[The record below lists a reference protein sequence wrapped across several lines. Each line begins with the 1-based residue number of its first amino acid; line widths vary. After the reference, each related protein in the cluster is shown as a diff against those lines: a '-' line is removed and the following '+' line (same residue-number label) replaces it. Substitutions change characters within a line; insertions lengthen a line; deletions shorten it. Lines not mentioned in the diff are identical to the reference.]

1 MNKSGFYAI
10 AYKSGSK
17 PNSPYAGTVRPVI
30 VESPDRVEEA
40 NPDDFPNSG
49 DIFVIG
55 GYDTSLKRFSESDLF
70 RIPYRVNTQLG
81 QDTGHRYYCGYVA
94 HADDAEALERYE
106 YLHLVDA
113 AFDVD
118 DRRLSF
124 PYKPERLIVLRSP
137 DGHLYGPFD
146 YDTPLLSESEAYDIF
161 LKPYGGLARA
171 GVPDYHVLRFP
182 AAFGTLEFGQQ
193 TLLLAEVKDILDCDY
208 EAVDYLPEDQLLK
221 IGNTLLGED
230 KKLGKQQLTSFR
242 TALAEFTE
250 TNSQFDDQ
258 RRDRLLKLV
267 DRLDYW
273 TSQSSGLI
281 NDFLKTPEGQAKV
294 QQHIQD
300 NEADFLGMAERIA
313 QKELGEPRKRLEG
326 EIARLGQD
334 KLRLEDDVRDLQ
346 VQAQKTQEE
355 LRKKQEAEL
364 TEAIAGLQ
372 AELDRRNDL
381 ARVKGEELDRL
392 LASLKIAVAIEDL
405 QKEGERWA
413 QANERQQEDNR
424 RLKAV
429 GDKLIEEIKANDA
442 SHREKLLRVAVENK
456 PYLDIL
462 NGIAPVFEESAS
474 RPLRAVRR
482 REERPGAVE
491 LIEDVRCK
499 LKTRYGRSCRFE
511 DVANFL
517 VSVDQN
523 FLVVL
528 AGLPGV
534 GKTSL
539 VTSLAGV
546 LGVSAQD
553 RFLMIPTA
561 RGFTSQRDVV
571 GFYNPLSQK
580 FQPAATGMYEVL
592 RENQDPAQA
601 AFPYWVLLDEANLS
615 PMEHYFSSFLGMCDP
630 EVPKE
635 IKTGEPG
642 QAGVLTVPDSM
653 RFLATINYD
662 NTTEPLSPR
671 MIDRVPIIGIQP
683 PDEMEAVRPSSP
695 SPAEPLLSYGDL
707 HAILQPAHAEDGS
720 NGDAGNGYGG
730 GDLTDEE
737 LRILAKI
744 KEALGSSDPSRG
756 VPTIISP
763 RKTKAIRQY
772 CAAARG
778 LMRGK
783 DGDGFALTALDYAVS
798 QHILPLI
805 NGYGEKYRKRLEEL
819 HAAVR
824 PLDRSRSL
832 LDYILRAGDDEQ
844 KFYRYFS

>member
-1 MNKSGFYAI
+1 MNKSEFYAV

-30 VESPDRVEEA
+30 VESVERVEEA

-70 RIPYRVNTQLG
+70 RIPYRVNTQMG

-94 HADDAEALERYE
+94 HADDAEGLERYE
-106 YLHLVDA
+106 YLHVVDA
-113 AFDVD
+113 EFDVN
-118 DRRLSF
+118 DRLLSL
-124 PYKPERLIVLRSP
+124 PYKPERLLVLRSHA
-137 DGHLYGPFD
+137 DGSFYGPFD
-146 YDTPLLSESEAYDIF
+146 YDTPLLSESDAYDVF
-161 LKPYGGLARA
+161 LKPYGGLARS
-171 GVPDYHVLRFP
+171 GIPDHNVLRFP
-182 AAFGTLEFGQQ
+182 ASDFGTIEFGPQ
-193 TLLLAEVKDILDCDY
+193 TLLLGEVKDILECRY
-208 EAVDYLPEDQLLK
+208 EPVDYIPEEQLLK
-221 IGNTLLGED
+221 IGNTLLQED
-230 KKLGKQQLTSFR
+230 KKLGKQQLLAFR

-250 TNSQFDDQ
+250 TNSQFDEH
-258 RRDRLLKLV
+258 RRDRLLSLV

-281 NDFLKTPEGQAKV
+281 NDFLQTTEGQAKV
-294 QQHIQD
+294 QQHIMD

-313 QKELGEPRKRLEG
+313 QKELKEPRQRLEA
-326 EIARLGQD
+326 EIARLGEE
-334 KLRLEDDVRDLQ
+334 RLGLEASVRDLE
-346 VQAQKTQEE
+346 VEARKTREE

-364 TEAIAGLQ
+364 TEAISGLQ
-372 AELDRRNDL
+372 SEMARQKELL
-381 ARVKGEELDRL
+381 QEKKGELEGV
-392 LASLKIAVAIEDL
+392 LASLGIAADITDL
-405 QKEGERWA
+405 QEEKERWA
-413 QANERQQEDNR
+413 QANERQQEDSR
-424 RLKAV
+424 RLGAV
-429 GDKLIEEIKANDA
+429 REKLIEEIKAGDEA
-442 SHREKLLRVAVENK
+442 HRETLLRVALENK
-456 PYLDIL
+456 PYLDLL
-462 NGIAPVFEESAS
+462 NGIAPVFEESA
-474 RPLRAVRR
+474 PPALRSVRR
-482 REERPGAVE
+482 REDRPSAAE
-491 LIEDVRCK
+491 LIEEVRCK
-499 LKTRYGRSCRFE
+499 LRARYGRSCRFE
-511 DVANFL
+511 DIANFL
-517 VSVDQN
+517 VCVDQN

-546 LGVSAQD
+546 LGLGAQD
-553 RFLMIPTA
+553 RFLLVPTA

-580 FQPAATGMYEVL
+580 FQPAATGLYEVL
-592 RENQDPAQA
+592 RENQDPAQN

-630 EVPKE
+630 LVPRE

-642 QAGVLTVPDSM
+642 RAGVLAVPDSM

-683 PDEMEAVRPSSP
+683 PDEMEAAPAPPPSAP
-695 SPAEPLLSYGDL
+695 EPLLSYHDL
-707 HAILQPAHAEDGS
+707 HLLLQPAHAEDAG
-720 NGDAGNGYGG
+720 GDTN

-737 LRILAKI
+737 MRILAKI
-744 KEALGSSDPSRG
+744 KEALGSSDPVKG

-772 CAAARG
+772 CAAARR
-778 LMRGK
+778 LMRGA
-783 DGDGFALTALDYAVS
+783 DGSGFALTALDYAVS

-805 NGYGEKYRKRLEEL
+805 NGYGEKYRRRLEDL
-819 HAAVR
+819 AAAVR

>member
-1 MNKSGFYAI
+1 MNKSEFYAV

-30 VESPDRVEEA
+30 VESVERVEEA
-40 NPDDFPNSG
+40 NPEDFPNSG

-106 YLHLVDA
+106 YLHVVDVE
-113 AFDVD
+113 FDVD
-118 DRRLSF
+118 HRTLSL
-124 PYKPERLIVLRSP
+124 PYKPERLIVLRSQA
-137 DGHLYGPFD
+137 DSSFYGPFD
-146 YDTPLLSESEAYDIF
+146 YDTPLLSESDTYDIF
-161 LKPYGGLARA
+161 LKPYGGLARS
-171 GVPDYHVLRFP
+171 GIPDFHILRFP
-182 AAFGTLEFGQQ
+182 ASEFGTVEFGLQS
-193 TLLLAEVKDILDCDY
+193 LLLGEVKDILECDY
-208 EAVDYLPEDQLLK
+208 QPVDYIPEEQLLK
-221 IGNTLLGED
+221 IGNALLQED
-230 KKLGKQQLTSFR
+230 KKLGKQQMTSFR
-242 TALAEFTE
+242 AALAEFSE
-250 TNSQFDDQ
+250 TNSQFNEL
-258 RRDRLLKLV
+258 RRERLLRLV

-281 NDFLKTPEGQAKV
+281 NDFLKTAEGQAKV
-294 QQHIQD
+294 QQHIMD

-313 QKELGEPRKRLEG
+313 QRELKEPRQRLEAEIAGLGEEKRHLE
-326 EIARLGQD
+326 ES
-334 KLRLEDDVRDLQ
+334 VRDLE
-346 VQAQKTQEE
+346 VQARKTQEE

-364 TEAIAGLQ
+364 TEAISGLQ
-372 AELDRRNDL
+372 AEMGRQNDL
-381 ARVKGEELDRL
+381 MRVKGEELQGV
-392 LASLKIAVAIEDL
+392 LASLGVAAAITDL
-405 QKEGERWA
+405 KEEQERWA
-413 QANERQQEDNR
+413 QAGERQKEDNR
-424 RLKAV
+424 RLAAV
-429 GDKLIEEIKANDA
+429 REKLVEEIKAGDE
-442 SHREKLLRVAVENK
+442 SRRENLLRVAVENK
-456 PYLDIL
+456 PYLDLL
-462 NGIAPVFEESAS
+462 NGIAPVFEESA
-474 RPLRAVRR
+474 PPAPKAIRR
-482 REERPGAVE
+482 RDDRPGAVE

-499 LKTRYGRSCRFE
+499 MKARYGRACRFE

-517 VSVDQN
+517 VCVDQN

-539 VTSLAGV
+539 VTSLAAT
-546 LGVSAQD
+546 LGLSAQD
-553 RFLMIPTA
+553 RFLLIPTA

-630 EVPKE
+630 EVPRE

-642 QAGVLTVPDSM
+642 RAGVLTVPDSM

-683 PDEMEAVRPSSP
+683 PDEMEAL
-695 SPAEPLLSYGDL
+695 PAASQPAQEPLLSYHDL
-707 HAILQPAHAEDGS
+707 HAVLQPAHAEEGGDA
-720 NGDAGNGYGG
+720 NGDF
-730 GDLTDEE
+730 TDEE
-737 LRILAKI
+737 RRILAKI
-744 KEALGSSDPSRG
+744 KEALGSSDPSQG

-772 CAAARG
+772 CAAARR
-778 LMRGK
+778 LMRGA
-783 DGDGFALTALDYAVS
+783 DGQGFALTALDYAVS

-805 NGYGEKYRKRLEEL
+805 NGYGEKYRRRLEEL
-819 HAAVR
+819 AGAVR

>member
-1 MNKSGFYAI
+1 MNKSEFYAV
-10 AYKSGSK
+10 AYKSGPK

-30 VESPDRVEEA
+30 VESLDRVEEA
-40 NPDDFPNSG
+40 DPSEFPNSG

-55 GYDTSLKRFSESDLF
+55 GYDTALKRFSDSDLF
-70 RIPYRVNTQLG
+70 RIPYRVNTQMG

-106 YLHLVDA
+106 YLHLVDVE
-113 AFDVD
+113 FDVD
-118 DRRLSF
+118 DRLISLS
-124 PYKPERLIVLRSP
+124 YKPERLIVLRSET
-137 DGHLYGPFD
+137 DGSLYGPFD
-146 YDTPLLSESEAYDIF
+146 YDTPLLSESDAYDIF
-161 LKPYGGLARA
+161 LKPYSGLARA
-171 GVPDYHVLRFP
+171 GIPDHHVLRFP
-182 AAFGTLEFGQQ
+182 ASDFGTVEFGTQM
-193 TLLLAEVKDILDCDY
+193 LLLGEVKDILECAY
-208 EAVDYLPEDQLLK
+208 QPVDYIPEEQLLK
-221 IGNTLLGED
+221 IGNTLLQED
-230 KKLGKQQLTSFR
+230 KKLNKNQLLSFR
-242 TALAEFTE
+242 SALAEFSE
-250 TNSQFDDQ
+250 TSSQFDEQ
-258 RRDRLLKLV
+258 RRGRLLKLV

-281 NDFLKTPEGQAKV
+281 NDFLKTTEGQAKV
-294 QQHIQD
+294 QQHIED

-313 QKELGEPRKRLEG
+313 QKELKEPRQRLEA
-326 EIARLGQD
+326 ELARMED
-334 KLRLEDDVRDLQ
+334 EKSRLEASVRDLG

-364 TEAIAGLQ
+364 TEAISGLQ
-372 AELDRRNDL
+372 SEIGHKCAQLESKEEDL
-381 ARVKGEELDRL
+381 KAV
-392 LASLKIAVAIEDL
+392 LASLEIATAIQDL
-405 QKEGERWA
+405 KTEQDHWT
-413 QANERQQEDNR
+413 QANEKQKEDNK
-424 RLKAV
+424 RLTTVRK
-429 GDKLIEEIKANDA
+429 KLIEEIKAGDE
-442 SHREKLLRVAVENK
+442 SRRENLIRVAIENK
-456 PYLDIL
+456 PYLDLL
-462 NGIAPVFEESAS
+462 NGIAPIFEEST
-474 RPLRAVRR
+474 PFVPKVVRH
-482 REERPGAVE
+482 REDKPSAAE
-491 LIEDVRCK
+491 LIEDMHCK
-499 LKTRYGRSCRFE
+499 LKARYGRSCRFE
-511 DVANFL
+511 DIANFL
-517 VSVDQN
+517 VCVDQN

-539 VTSLAGV
+539 VTNLAAV

-553 RFLMIPTA
+553 RFLLIPTA

-592 RENQDPAQA
+592 RENQDPASA

-630 EVPKE
+630 EVPRE

-642 QAGVLTVPDSM
+642 RAGVLTVPDSM

-683 PDEMEAVRPSSP
+683 PDEMEAVPAPSLSVG
-695 SPAEPLLSYGDL
+695 EPLLSYRDL
-707 HAILQPAHAEDGS
+707 HAALQPTDAE
-720 NGDAGNGYGG
+720 NGGDSSG

-744 KEALGSSDPSRG
+744 KEALGGSDPSKG
-756 VPTIISP
+756 IPTLISP

-772 CAAARG
+772 CAAARR
-778 LMRGK
+778 LMRGA
-783 DGDGFALTALDYAVS
+783 DGQGFALTALDYAVS

-805 NGYGEKYRKRLEEL
+805 NGYGEKYRRRLEDL
-819 HAAVR
+819 AGAVR

>member
-1 MNKSGFYAI
+1 MNKSEFYAV

-30 VESPDRVEEA
+30 VESAERVEEA

-70 RIPYRVNTQLG
+70 RIPYRVNTQMG

-94 HADDAEALERYE
+94 HADDAEGLERYE
-106 YLHLVDA
+106 YLHVVDTE
-113 AFDVD
+113 FDVN
-118 DRRLSF
+118 DRLLSL
-124 PYKPERLIVLRSP
+124 PYKPERLLVLRSQA
-137 DGHLYGPFD
+137 DGSFYGPFD
-146 YDTPLLSESEAYDIF
+146 YDTPLLSESDAYDVF
-161 LKPYGGLARA
+161 LKPYGGLARS
-171 GVPDYHVLRFP
+171 GIPDYHVLRFP
-182 AAFGTLEFGQQ
+182 ASDFGTLEFGPQI
-193 TLLLAEVKDILDCDY
+193 LLLGEVKDILECAY
-208 EAVDYLPEDQLLK
+208 QPVDYIPEEQLLK
-221 IGNTLLGED
+221 IGNTLLQED
-230 KKLGKQQLTSFR
+230 KKLNKQQLLSFR
-242 TALAEFTE
+242 TALVEFTE
-250 TNSQFDDQ
+250 TNSQFDAH
-258 RRDRLLKLV
+258 RRDRLLELV

-281 NDFLKTPEGQAKV
+281 NDFLKTTEGQAKV
-294 QQHIQD
+294 QQHIMD

-313 QKELGEPRKRLEG
+313 QKELKEPRQRLEA
-326 EIARLGQD
+326 ELARLGEE
-334 KLRLEDDVRDLQ
+334 RLQLEASVRDLEAE
-346 VQAQKTQEE
+346 AQKTRAE

-364 TEAIAGLQ
+364 TEAISGLQ
-372 AELDRRNDL
+372 AELGRQSDL
-381 ARVKGEELDRL
+381 LGAKKSEMEDVLAALGIAADIKNLQEE
-392 LASLKIAVAIEDL
+392 K
-405 QKEGERWA
+405 ERWA
-413 QANERQQEDNR
+413 QANERQQEDSR
-424 RLKAV
+424 RLGAV
-429 GDKLIEEIKANDA
+429 REKLIEEIKAGDEA
-442 SHREKLLRVAVENK
+442 HRETLLRVALENK
-456 PYLDIL
+456 PYLDLL
-462 NGIAPVFEESAS
+462 NGIAPVFEESAA
-474 RPLRAVRR
+474 PALRAVRR
-482 REERPGAVE
+482 REDHPSAVE
-491 LIEDVRCK
+491 LIEEVRCK
-499 LKTRYGRSCRFE
+499 LRARYGRSCRFE

-517 VSVDQN
+517 VCVDQN

-546 LGVSAQD
+546 LGLGAQD
-553 RFLMIPTA
+553 RFLLIPTA

-580 FQPAATGMYEVL
+580 FQPAATGLYEVL
-592 RENQDPAQA
+592 RENQDPARN

-630 EVPKE
+630 LVPRE

-642 QAGVLTVPDSM
+642 RAGVLAVPDSM

-683 PDEMEAVRPSSP
+683 PDEMEATPTPSLSAP
-695 SPAEPLLSYGDL
+695 EPLLSYHDL
-707 HAILQPAHAEDGS
+707 HAVFQPAHAEDS
-720 NGDAGNGYGG
+720 SIGDAN

-737 LRILAKI
+737 MRILAKI
-744 KEALGSSDPSRG
+744 KEALGSSDPVKG

-763 RKTKAIRQY
+763 RKTKAIRHY
-772 CAAARG
+772 CAAARR
-778 LMRGK
+778 LMRGA
-783 DGDGFALTALDYAVS
+783 DGSGFALTALDYAVS

-805 NGYGEKYRKRLEEL
+805 NGYGDKYRRRLEDI
-819 HAAVR
+819 AVAVR

>member
-1 MNKSGFYAI
+1 MNKSEFYAV
-10 AYKSGSK
+10 AYKSGPK
-17 PNSPYAGTVRPVI
+17 PNSPYAGTVRPVS
-30 VESPDRVEEA
+30 VESADRIEEA

-55 GYDTSLKRFSESDLF
+55 GYDTSLIRFSESDLF
-70 RIPYRVNTQLG
+70 RIPYRVNTQMG

-106 YLHLVDA
+106 YLHVVDIE
-113 AFDVD
+113 FDVD
-118 DRRLSF
+118 NRLLSL
-124 PYKPERLIVLRSP
+124 PYKPERLIVLRSYT
-137 DGHLYGPFD
+137 DGSLYGPFD
-146 YDTPLLSESEAYDIF
+146 YDTPLLSESHAYDVF
-161 LKPYGGLARA
+161 LKPYGGLARS
-171 GVPDYHVLRFP
+171 GIPDYHVLRFP
-182 AAFGTLEFGQQ
+182 ASDFGTLEFDHQI
-193 TLLLAEVKDILDCDY
+193 LLLGEVKDILECEY
-208 EAVDYLPEDQLLK
+208 QPVDYIPEEQLLK
-221 IGNTLLGED
+221 IGNTLLQED
-230 KKLGKQQLTSFR
+230 KKLNKQQLLSFR

-250 TNSQFDDQ
+250 TNSQFDAH
-258 RRDRLLKLV
+258 RRDRLLSLV

-281 NDFLKTPEGQAKV
+281 NDFLKTAEGQVKV

-313 QKELGEPRKRLEG
+313 QRELKEPRQRLES
-326 EIARLGQD
+326 EIARLGEE
-334 KLRLEDDVRDLQ
+334 KLQLEDSVRDLE

-355 LRKKQEAEL
+355 LRRKQEAEL
-364 TEAIAGLQ
+364 TEAISGLQ
-372 AELDRRNDL
+372 SDL
-381 ARVKGEELDRL
+381 GRQKDLLKSKEEELQRVLD
-392 LASLKIAVAIEDL
+392 SLEIAAAIKDL
-405 QKEGERWA
+405 KTEQERWR
-413 QANERQQEDNR
+413 QANEKQTEENR
-424 RLKAV
+424 RLAAV
-429 GDKLIEEIKANDA
+429 REKLIEEIKAGDE
-442 SHREKLLRVAVENK
+442 SRRENLLRVAMENK
-456 PYLDIL
+456 PYLDLL
-462 NGIAPVFEESAS
+462 NGLTPVFEE
-474 RPLRAVRR
+474 AVLHPPKVIRQ
-482 REERPGAVE
+482 REDKPSAVE
-491 LIEDVRCK
+491 LIEEVRCK
-499 LKTRYGRSCRFE
+499 LKARYGRSCRFE

-517 VSVDQN
+517 VCVDQN

-528 AGLPGV
+528 AGLPGI

-539 VTSLAGV
+539 VTHLAGV
-546 LGVSAQD
+546 LGMSAQD
-553 RFLMIPTA
+553 RFLLIPTA

-592 RENQDPAQA
+592 RENQDPVQA

-630 EVPKE
+630 EVPRE

-642 QAGVLTVPDSM
+642 RAGALVVPDSM

-671 MIDRVPIIGIQP
+671 MIDRVPIIGLQP
-683 PDEMEAVRPSSP
+683 PDEMEVVRPSSP
-695 SPAEPLLSYGDL
+695 PPAEPLLSYQYL
-707 HAILQPAHAEDGS
+707 HAVLQAAPAEDGR
-720 NGDAGNGYGG
+720 DGYGG

-744 KEALGSSDPSRG
+744 KESLGGSDPSRG

-819 HAAVR
+819 HTAVR

>member
-1 MNKSGFYAI
+1 MNKSEFYAV

-30 VESPDRVEEA
+30 VESADRVEEA

-70 RIPYRVNTQLG
+70 RIPYRVNTQMG

-106 YLHLVDA
+106 YLHLVDND
-113 AFDVD
+113 FDVD
-118 DRRLSF
+118 NRTLSL
-124 PYKPERLIVLRSP
+124 PYKPERLIVLRSHT
-137 DGHLYGPFD
+137 DGSLYGPFD
-146 YDTPLLSESEAYDIF
+146 YDTPLLSESDAYDIF
-161 LKPYGGLARA
+161 LKPYSGLARS
-171 GVPDYHVLRFP
+171 GIPDYHVLRFP
-182 AAFGTLEFGQQ
+182 ASDFGAIEFGHQ
-193 TLLLAEVKDILDCDY
+193 TLLLGEVKDILECEY
-208 EAVDYLPEDQLLK
+208 QPVDYIPEEQLLK
-221 IGNTLLGED
+221 IGNTLLQED
-230 KKLGKQQLTSFR
+230 KKLGKQQLLSFR

-250 TNSQFDDQ
+250 TNSQFDGG
-258 RRDRLLKLV
+258 RRERLLKLV

-281 NDFLKTPEGQAKV
+281 NDFLKTTEGQAKV

-313 QKELGEPRKRLEG
+313 QKELKEPRQRLEG
-326 EIARLGQD
+326 EIARLGEEQR
-334 KLRLEDDVRDLQ
+334 RLEDSVRELE

-364 TEAIAGLQ
+364 TEAISGLQ
-372 AELDRRNDL
+372 AELGRQNDL
-381 ARVKGEELDRL
+381 LRSKEGDLQRV
-392 LASLKIAVAIEDL
+392 LASLEVAAAIKDL
-405 QKEGERWA
+405 KTEQDRWA
-413 QANERQQEDNR
+413 QANEKQKEDNR
-424 RLKAV
+424 RLTAV
-429 GDKLIEEIKANDA
+429 REKLVEEIKAGDE
-442 SHREKLLRVAVENK
+442 SRRENLLRVAVENK
-456 PYLDIL
+456 PYLDLL
-462 NGIAPVFEESAS
+462 NGIAPVFEESA
-474 RPLRAVRR
+474 PPAPRAVRR
-482 REERPGAVE
+482 RENRPGAVE

-499 LKTRYGRSCRFE
+499 LKARYGRSCRFE

-517 VSVDQN
+517 VCVDQN

-539 VTSLAGV
+539 VTSLAAV

-553 RFLMIPTA
+553 RFLLIPTA

-630 EVPKE
+630 EVPRE

-642 QAGVLTVPDSM
+642 RAGVLTVPDSM

-683 PDEMEAVRPSSP
+683 PDEMEAAPAPPPS
-695 SPAEPLLSYGDL
+695 AGEPLLSYQDL
-707 HAILQPAHAEDGS
+707 HAVLQSAHAEDGS
-720 NGDAGNGYGG
+720 GDANG

-737 LRILAKI
+737 QRILAKI
-744 KEALGSSDPSRG
+744 KEALGGSDPSKG
-756 VPTIISP
+756 IPTIISP

-772 CAAARG
+772 CASARR
-778 LMRGK
+778 LMRGA
-783 DGDGFALTALDYAVS
+783 DGQGFALTALDYAVS

-805 NGYGEKYRKRLEEL
+805 NGYGEKYRRRLEDL
-819 HAAVR
+819 AAAVR

>member
-1 MNKSGFYAI
+1 MNKSDYYAI

-30 VESPDRVEEA
+30 VETPDRAEPA
-40 NPDDFPNSG
+40 NPDEFPNSG

-55 GYDTSLKRFSESDLF
+55 GYDTSLSRFSESDLF

-81 QDTGHRYYCGYVA
+81 QDTSHRYYCGYVA
-94 HADDAEALERYE
+94 HADDAEGLERYE
-106 YLHLVDA
+106 YLHLVNA
-113 AFDVD
+113 MFDVD
-118 DRRLSF
+118 ERRLSV

-137 DGHLYGPFD
+137 ADGCLYGPFD
-146 YDTPLLSESEAYDIF
+146 YDTPLLSESEAYEIS

-171 GVPDYHVLRFP
+171 GVADYHVLRFP
-182 AAFGTLEFGQQ
+182 AEAFNTLDFGQQ
-193 TLLLAEVKDILDCDY
+193 TLLLGEVKDILDCDY
-208 EAVDYLPEDQLLK
+208 EAVDYLPEEQLLK
-221 IGNTLLGED
+221 IGNTLLQED
-230 KKLGKQQLTSFR
+230 KKLNKQQLTAFR

-250 TNSQFDDQ
+250 TNSQFNDQ

-313 QKELGEPRKRLEG
+313 QKELSEPRKRLEG
-326 EIARLGQD
+326 EIARLGDDKRRLQD
-334 KLRLEDDVRDLQ
+334 EVRDLQ

-355 LRKKQEAEL
+355 LRIKQEAEL
-364 TEAIAGLQ
+364 TEAISGLQ

-381 ARVKGEELDRL
+381 LRLKELELNHL
-392 LASLKIAVAIEDL
+392 LTSLKTAVAIQDL
-405 QKEGERWA
+405 QQEAEHWA
-413 QANERQQEDNR
+413 QANGKQQEDNR

-429 GDKLIEEIKANDA
+429 GDKLIGEIKANDA

-462 NGIAPVFEESAS
+462 NGIAPVFEESVP
-474 RPLRAVRR
+474 RPPHRVRQ
-482 REERPGAVE
+482 REDRPNAVE
-491 LIEDVRCK
+491 LVEDVRCK

-511 DVANFL
+511 DIANFL
-517 VSVDQN
+517 ISVDQN

-546 LGVSAQD
+546 LGISAQD
-553 RFLMIPTA
+553 RFLLIPTA
-561 RGFTSQRDVV
+561 RGFTSQRDIV

-601 AFPYWVLLDEANLS
+601 EFPYWVLLDEANLS

-630 EVPKE
+630 DVPKE

-642 QAGVLTVPDSM
+642 RAGVLMVPDSM

-683 PDEMEAVRPSSP
+683 PDEMELVRAASLP
-695 SPAEPLLSYGDL
+695 PAEPLLSYEDL
-707 HAILQPAHAEDGS
+707 HGILRHMSAGDGS
-720 NGDAGNGYGG
+720 GS
-730 GDLTDEE
+730 DLTDEE

-756 VPTIISP
+756 IPTIISP

-772 CAAARG
+772 CASARG

-783 DGDGFALTALDYAVS
+783 DGEGFALTALDYAVS

-805 NGYGEKYRKRLEEL
+805 NGYGEKYRKRLEDL
-819 HAAVR
+819 QMAVR

>member
-1 MNKSGFYAI
+1 MNKSEFYAV

-30 VESPDRVEEA
+30 VESVERVEEA
-40 NPDDFPNSG
+40 NPEDFPNSG

-70 RIPYRVNTQLG
+70 RIPYRINTQQG
-81 QDTGHRYYCGYVA
+81 QDTGHRYYCGWVA

-106 YLHLVDA
+106 YLHVVDA
-113 AFDVD
+113 EFEVN
-118 DRRLSF
+118 DRLLSL
-124 PYKPERLIVLRSP
+124 PYKPERLILLRSHS
-137 DGHLYGPFD
+137 DGSLYGPFD
-146 YDTPLLSESEAYDIF
+146 YDTPLLSESEAYDVF
-161 LKPYGGLARA
+161 LKPYGGLARS

-182 AAFGTLEFGQQ
+182 ASDFGTIEFGQQ
-193 TLLLAEVKDILDCDY
+193 ILLLGEVKDILECDY
-208 EAVDYLPEDQLLK
+208 QAVDYIPEEQLLK
-221 IGNTLLGED
+221 IGNTLLQED
-230 KKLGKQQLTSFR
+230 KKLNKQQLLAFR

-250 TNSQFDDQ
+250 TNSQFDEH
-258 RRDRLLKLV
+258 RRDRLLGLV

-294 QQHIQD
+294 QQHIMD

-313 QKELGEPRKRLEG
+313 QKELKEPRQRLEAD
-326 EIARLGQD
+326 IARLGEE
-334 KLRLEDDVRDLQ
+334 RLHLEASVRDLE
-346 VQAQKTQEE
+346 VEAQKTREE

-364 TEAIAGLQ
+364 TEAISGLQ
-372 AELDRRNDL
+372 AEL
-381 ARVKGEELDRL
+381 AAQKEL
-392 LASLKIAVAIEDL
+392 LAAKQAEIAAVMTSLGIAADITDL
-405 QKEGERWA
+405 KEEMERWA
-413 QANERQQEDNR
+413 SANERQREDSR
-424 RLKAV
+424 RLGAV
-429 GDKLIEEIKANDA
+429 REKLIEEIKAGDEA
-442 SHREKLLRVAVENK
+442 HRETLLRVALENK
-456 PYLDIL
+456 PYLDLL
-462 NGIAPVFEESAS
+462 NGIAPVFEESA
-474 RPLRAVRR
+474 PPALRAVRR
-482 REERPGAVE
+482 REDRPNAVE
-491 LIEDVRCK
+491 LIEEVRCK
-499 LKTRYGRSCRFE
+499 LRARYGRSCRFE

-517 VSVDQN
+517 VCVDQN

-546 LGVSAQD
+546 LGLNAQD
-553 RFLMIPTA
+553 RFLLIPTA

-580 FQPAATGMYEVL
+580 FQPAATGLYEVL
-592 RENQDPAQA
+592 RENQEAGHA

-630 EVPKE
+630 EVPRE

-642 QAGVLTVPDSM
+642 RAGVLTVPDSM

-683 PDEMEAVRPSSP
+683 PDEMEVMPAAAPSAP
-695 SPAEPLLSYGDL
+695 EPLLSYLDL
-707 HAILQPAHAEDGS
+707 HAVLQPSEEGA
-720 NGDAGNGYGG
+720 GDVS

-737 LRILAKI
+737 MRILAKI
-744 KEALGSSDPSRG
+744 KEAMGSSDPAKG

-772 CAAARG
+772 CAAARR
-778 LMRGK
+778 LMRGA
-783 DGDGFALTALDYAVS
+783 DGSGFALTALDYAVC

-805 NGYGEKYRKRLEEL
+805 NGYGEKYRRRLEDL
-819 HAAVR
+819 AVAVR

>member
-1 MNKSGFYAI
+1 MNKSEFYAV

-30 VESPDRVEEA
+30 VESVERVEEA

-70 RIPYRVNTQLG
+70 RIPYRVNTQMG

-94 HADDAEALERYE
+94 HADDAEGLERYE
-106 YLHLVDA
+106 YLHVVDA
-113 AFDVD
+113 EFDVN
-118 DRRLSF
+118 DRLLSL
-124 PYKPERLIVLRSP
+124 PYKPERLILLRSHA
-137 DGHLYGPFD
+137 DGGLYGPFD
-146 YDTPLLSESEAYDIF
+146 YDTPLLSESDAYDVF
-161 LKPYGGLARA
+161 LKPYGGLARS

-182 AAFGTLEFGQQ
+182 ASDFGTIEFGQQ
-193 TLLLAEVKDILDCDY
+193 MLLLGEVKDILECDY
-208 EAVDYLPEDQLLK
+208 QAVDYIPEEQLLK
-221 IGNTLLGED
+221 IGNTLLQED
-230 KKLGKQQLTSFR
+230 KKLNKQQVLTFR

-250 TNSQFDDQ
+250 TNSQFDGH
-258 RRDRLLKLV
+258 RRDRLLGLV

-281 NDFLKTPEGQAKV
+281 NDFLKTPDGQAKV
-294 QQHIQD
+294 QQHIMD

-313 QKELGEPRKRLEG
+313 QKELKEPRQRLEA
-326 EIARLGQD
+326 EIARLGEER
-334 KLRLEDDVRDLQ
+334 LRLEASVRDLE
-346 VQAQKTQEE
+346 VEAQKTREE

-364 TEAIAGLQ
+364 TEAISGLQ
-372 AELDRRNDL
+372 AEL
-381 ARVKGEELDRL
+381 AAQKGL
-392 LASLKIAVAIEDL
+392 LAAKQGELASVLVSLGIAAEIQDL
-405 QKEGERWA
+405 KEEKERWA
-413 QANERQQEDNR
+413 SANERQREDSR
-424 RLKAV
+424 RLGAV
-429 GDKLIEEIKANDA
+429 REKLIEEIKAGDEA
-442 SHREKLLRVAVENK
+442 HRETLLRVALENK
-456 PYLDIL
+456 PYLDLL
-462 NGIAPVFEESAS
+462 NGIAPVFEESA
-474 RPLRAVRR
+474 PPALRAVRR
-482 REERPGAVE
+482 REDLPTAVG
-491 LIEDVRCK
+491 LIEEVRCN
-499 LKTRYGRSCRFE
+499 LQARYGRSCRFE
-511 DVANFL
+511 DIANFL
-517 VSVDQN
+517 VCVDQN

-546 LGVSAQD
+546 LGLGAQD
-553 RFLMIPTA
+553 RFLLIPTA

-580 FQPAATGMYEVL
+580 FQPAATGLYEVL
-592 RENQDPAQA
+592 RENQDA
-601 AFPYWVLLDEANLS
+601 AHAAYPYWVLLDEANLS

-630 EVPKE
+630 LVPRE

-642 QAGVLTVPDSM
+642 RAGALNVPDSM

-683 PDEMEAVRPSSP
+683 PDELEVL
-695 SPAEPLLSYGDL
+695 PASAPAAPEPLLSYRDL
-707 HAILQPAHAEDGS
+707 HAVLQPSGDGA
-720 NGDAGNGYGG
+720 GDMA

-737 LRILAKI
+737 RRILAKI
-744 KEALGSSDPSRG
+744 KEALGGPDPARG
-756 VPTIISP
+756 VPTIVSP

-772 CAAARG
+772 CAAARR
-778 LMRGK
+778 LMRGA
-783 DGDGFALTALDYAVS
+783 DGSGFALTALDYAVC

-805 NGYGEKYRKRLEEL
+805 NGYGEKYRRRLEDL
-819 HAAVR
+819 AAAVR